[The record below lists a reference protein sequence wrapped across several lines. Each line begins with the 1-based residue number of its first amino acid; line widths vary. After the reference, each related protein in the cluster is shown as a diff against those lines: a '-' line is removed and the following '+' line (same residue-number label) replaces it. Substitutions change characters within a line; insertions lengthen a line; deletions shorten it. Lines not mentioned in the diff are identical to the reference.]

1 MFIHKYNLRHM
12 DMFFVVTKMACG
24 DQGKEEQI
32 DSIPLETGESQ
43 TLFLIPLKSPGVAI
57 KKSQC
62 LGWKEIS
69 GNGAQVSVF

>member
-1 MFIHKYNLRHM
+1 M

-62 LGWKEIS
+62 LG
-69 GNGAQVSVF
+69 

>member
-1 MFIHKYNLRHM
+1 MFVTLCGLIKISMFIHKYNLRHM

-32 DSIPLETGESQ
+32 DTIPLEIGESQ

-57 KKSQC
+57 K
-62 LGWKEIS
+62 
-69 GNGAQVSVF
+69 NPNA